1 LDAVNAHSVLSPI
14 DLAPDVPESK
24 ALESHSPRKAASPKL
39 TAAYI
44 GVFLFSLVY
53 FARPEDWI
61 PGTKALPFAKVTG
74 FLAIGAFLLGLLGHA
89 RINRSKATWLLLAL
103 FGQLCL
109 AIPFSTYKGGS
120 FETVI
125 YGFSKIVL
133 IVLALMVVANTLP
146 RLRLL
151 IFVQTVAVI
160 AVSVVSLI
168 DKTLL
173 AGRVTG
179 ALDGIFG
186 NPNDLASNIS
196 LVLPFCFAF
205 LLKTRTMFKKAFW
218 LCAILILCYT
228 VVVTLSRG
236 GFLGTL
242 AAIMSSLWYIGL
254 KVRRSRLPFLLLPLI
269 ICVGVLVSVGSN
281 YSARIQSIVDPKLDK
296 TGSSVARQDL
306 LLQSLELA
314 AKHPLVGIGP
324 GQFSERAGWHDTH
337 NSYAGLAAE
346 AGILASIFFIWM
358 FVNNFGGVRR
368 IVLNRENGPD
378 IRLFAGALAAG
389 LIAFFVTAFFSN
401 LEYQFLPYFLVGYS
415 SALSAIAPQQ
425 TRSVVPEQR
434 YSIRAAKA
442 LQGRPCVG

>member
-1 LDAVNAHSVLSPI
+1 MNAHSVLSPI

-44 GVFLFSLVY
+44 GVFLFSVVY

-61 PGTKALPFAKVTG
+61 PGTRALPFAKVTG
-74 FLAIGAFLLGLLGHA
+74 SLAIGAFLLSLLGHA

-125 YGFSKIVL
+125 FGFSKIVL
-133 IVLALMVVANTLP
+133 IVLALMAVANTLP

-168 DKTLL
+168 DKTQI
-173 AGRVTG
+173 AGRVSGTLG
-179 ALDGIFG
+179 GIFG
-186 NPNDLASNIS
+186 NPNDLSSNIS

-205 LLKTRTMFKKAFW
+205 LVKTRVMVKKAFW
-218 LCAILILCYT
+218 LCAIFILSYT

-236 GFLGTL
+236 GFLGTM
-242 AAIMSSLWYIGL
+242 AAIMGSLWYIGV
-254 KVRRSRLPFLLLPLI
+254 KARRSRLPVLLLPLI

-281 YSARIQSIVDPKLDK
+281 YAVRIQSIVDPKLDK
-296 TGSSVARQDL
+296 TGSSVARQGVL
-306 LLQSLELA
+306 LRSLELA
-314 AKHPLVGIGP
+314 ATHPLAGIGP
-324 GQFSERAGWHDTH
+324 GQFSEHSGWHETH
-337 NSYAGLAAE
+337 NSYTGLAAE

-358 FVNNFGGVRR
+358 FVNTFAGVRR
-368 IVLNRENGPD
+368 IVLNKKNGPD
-378 IRLFAGALAAG
+378 MRLFAGALAAS

-415 SALSAIAPQQ
+415 SALSAIVAQE
-425 TRSVVPEQR
+425 TRSAVSEQR
-434 YSIRAAKA
+434 YSLRATEA
-442 LQGRPCVG
+442 LRGQRCVG